1 MIYIGICDDEKEYRE
16 KLHDIVSTALFRFDE
31 MEFSHY
37 DSGREVIEAIEADA
51 FPCEL
56 LLLDIHMPEKDGL
69 ETAAYI
75 RDHQI
80 DVDIIF
86 VTVSSEFVFDGYTFQ
101 AFSYLLKPLSR
112 DRLSAELSRY
122 MQLRSA
128 CSKCL
133 YVNIGRKRVPIF
145 LDRVKYFAA
154 EGRKINVIQK
164 SDSQS
169 LSFYAK
175 MGELEQT
182 LSEDDFIRCHQSYL
196 VNVRYIQS
204 HTRTEI
210 DIGGEIIPISRRY
223 TDIVCNYLENERG
236 GQAIE

>member
-145 LDRVKYFAA
+145 LD
-154 EGRKINVIQK
+154 
-164 SDSQS
+164 DSQS

>member
-1 MIYIGICDDEKEYRE
+1 MIYIGICDDDKEYRE

-31 MEFSHY
+31 MEFTHY
-37 DSGREVIEAIEADA
+37 GSGGEVIEAIEADA
-51 FPCEL
+51 FLCEL

-75 RDHQI
+75 REHQV

-86 VTVSSEFVFDGYTFQ
+86 ITVSKEFVFDGYTFQ

-122 MQLRSA
+122 MKLRSD

-133 YVNIGRKRVPIF
+133 YVNIGGKKVQIF
-145 LDRVKYFAA
+145 LDRVKYFVT
-154 EGRKINVIQK
+154 EGRKINVVQK
-164 SDSQS
+164 SDTQD

-175 MGELEQT
+175 MGELEET
-182 LSEDDFIRCHQSYL
+182 LQEDDFIRCHQSYL
-196 VNVRYIQS
+196 VNVRYIRS
-204 HTRTEI
+204 HSRTEM
-210 DIGGEIIPISRRY
+210 DVGGDRIPISRRY
-223 TDIVCNYLENERG
+223 TDIVCNYLDK
-236 GQAIE
+236 